1 MSSVK
6 RTYHTLKVGNESFV
20 VDVRYVNLK
29 KIGHGSY
36 GYVVSGTDE
45 ITGRKVAIKKIKNT
59 FEDLID
65 AKRILREIKLL
76 RHFNSHE
83 NVITVQD
90 MMLYPADT
98 VNFRDVY
105 IVTNLMESDL
115 DKIIGS
121 NQSLTDQHYKY
132 FLYQILRGL
141 KYVHSA
147 NVIHRDL
154 KPSNLLVNANCDL
167 ALCDFGLSRGLAAH
181 DEPDLTLTEYVV
193 TRWYRAPELLC
204 DVSNYGKGV
213 DIWSIG
219 CIFAEMICRRPF
231 FQGQNPHN
239 QLAVIVDCL
248 GAPPVDSLDF
258 VTHPAAKKAIQGALD
273 SGKQRDFKDLF
284 PDGTNPVALDLMSK
298 MLKVSELEL
307 GKSTNTKKIHFFY
320 TKIKSSSFQ
329 RKGVPWRMR

>member
-1 MSSVK
+1 
-6 RTYHTLKVGNESFV
+6 
-20 VDVRYVNLK
+20 
-29 KIGHGSY
+29 
-36 GYVVSGTDE
+36 
-45 ITGRKVAIKKIKNT
+45 
-59 FEDLID
+59 
-65 AKRILREIKLL
+65 
-76 RHFNSHE
+76 
-83 NVITVQD
+83 
-90 MMLYPADT
+90 MLYPADT

-307 GKSTNTKKIHFFY
+307 GKSTNTKKIHFF
-320 TKIKSSSFQ
+320 TLKSNPVRSRGKVYRGGCVRAPVPERAAQTNERTERGEQFQ
-329 RKGVPWRMR
+329 L